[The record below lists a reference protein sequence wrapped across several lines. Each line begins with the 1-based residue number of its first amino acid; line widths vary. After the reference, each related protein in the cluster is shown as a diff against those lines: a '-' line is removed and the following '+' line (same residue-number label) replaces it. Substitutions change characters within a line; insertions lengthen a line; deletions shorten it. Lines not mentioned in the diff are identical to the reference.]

1 MTKAEIALQDS
12 QQRVLMAVED
22 TIKQLQL
29 DKNSVFHLKEII
41 AIGKRWLKSSEEMIE
56 LRQALEDNEKVVIF
70 KEGDTMDDH
79 KYYYSKGSWIAL
91 TGVYDNPIQAK
102 RKLGLASWQESKD
115 DSPL

>member
-1 MTKAEIALQDS
+1 MTKAEIAHQDAKE
-12 QQRVLMAVED
+12 RVMMAVED

-41 AIGKRWLKSSEEMIE
+41 AIGKRWLKSPEEMIE

-79 KYYYSKGSWIAL
+79 KYYHSKGSWIAL
-91 TGVYDNPIQAK
+91 AGVYANPIQAK
-102 RKLGLASWQESKD
+102 KKLGLASWQETKE